1 MRQELDSVLSESVA
15 LCDENKKN
23 TDENNKL
30 INDAKKKDNKIKNLE
45 TENSENKKDLETL
58 RNKVASLEK

>member
-23 TDENNKL
+23 TDENKKL